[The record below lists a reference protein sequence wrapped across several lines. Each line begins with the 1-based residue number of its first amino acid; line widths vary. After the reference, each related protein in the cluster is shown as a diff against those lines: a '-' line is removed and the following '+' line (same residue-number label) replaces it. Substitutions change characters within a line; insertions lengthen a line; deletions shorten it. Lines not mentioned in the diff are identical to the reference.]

1 MGEPGAPLRQERTRP
16 ANRSV
21 NRGVVHLTARVS
33 IVVPVYYNAPSLPAL
48 WERLSALADS
58 QSAYAFEFIF
68 VDDGSG
74 DESWGVLND
83 LAGRDPRIVLVRL
96 ARNFGSGA
104 AILAGMTCATGDCV
118 GFVAADLQDPPETL
132 AEMLVRWQAGDK
144 VVFAA
149 RRDRLGDPLATRLFA
164 GLFHW
169 LFKRLVFP
177 HASPHGIGFFLVDRQ
192 VADVVIRC
200 EERNAHLIGL
210 ILWTGFKYSMVEYER
225 IPRRHGRSR
234 WTFARKLKYF
244 IDAFV
249 AFTYLPLRLASA
261 LGLLLS
267 LLGGVYAL
275 VVIGV
280 RLSHPT
286 QVAGWSAL
294 MVVVLLMSG
303 IQLVMLGVIGEY
315 LWRNLD
321 AARRRPLF
329 IVDSVVRRPDSLGAE
344 PAGPLRSRAGS

>member
-1 MGEPGAPLRQERTRP
+1 M
-16 ANRSV
+16 
-21 NRGVVHLTARVS
+21 ARVS
-33 IVVPVYYNAPSLPAL
+33 IVIPVYYNARSLPSL
-48 WERLSALADS
+48 WERLAAVADS
-58 QSAYAFEFIF
+58 QRAYEFEFIF

-74 DESWGVLND
+74 DDSWAVMND
-83 LAGRDPRIVLVRL
+83 LAGQDGRILLVRL

-104 AILAGMTCATGDCV
+104 AILAGMECATGDCV

-132 AEMLVRWQAGDK
+132 AAMLARWKAGDK
-144 VVFAA
+144 VVFAV
-149 RRDRLGDPLATRLFA
+149 RRDRQGDPPATRLFA
-164 GLFHW
+164 GFFNW
-169 LFKRLVFP
+169 LLRKLVFP
-177 HASPHGIGFFLVDRQ
+177 NISPHGIGFFLVDRQ
-192 VADVVIRC
+192 VADVVIHC
-200 EERNAHLIGL
+200 EERNTHLIGL
-210 ILWTGFKYSMVEYER
+210 VLWTGFKYGMVEYDR
-225 IPRRHGRSR
+225 SPRRHGRSR

-249 AFTYLPLRLASA
+249 AFSYFPLRLASA

-267 LLGGVYAL
+267 LLGGVYAV
-275 VVIGV
+275 VVIAV
-280 RLSHPT
+280 RLSHPA

-329 IVDSVVRRPDSLGAE
+329 IVDSVVRRSSSPG
-344 PAGPLRSRAGS
+344 AGPTGTVSQ

>member
-1 MGEPGAPLRQERTRP
+1 M
-16 ANRSV
+16 V
-21 NRGVVHLTARVS
+21 RVS
-33 IVVPVYYNAPSLPAL
+33 IVVPVYYNAPSLPLL
-48 WERLSALADS
+48 WERLSALAGS
-58 QSAYAFEFIF
+58 QPGYTFEFIF

-74 DESWGVLND
+74 DASWDVLND
-83 LAGRDPRIVLVRL
+83 LAGRDARIVLIRL

-104 AILAGMTCATGDCV
+104 AILAGMSCAIGDCV

-144 VVFAA
+144 VVFAV
-149 RRDRLGDPLATRLFA
+149 RSDRQGDPPATRLFA
-164 GLFHW
+164 GVFNW
-169 LFKRLVFP
+169 LLRKLVFP
-177 HASPHGIGFFLVDRQ
+177 HVSPHGIGFFLLDRQ

-210 ILWTGFKYSMVEYER
+210 VLWTGFKYSMVEYER

-234 WTFARKLKYF
+234 WTFAKKLKYF
-244 IDAFV
+244 IDTFV
-249 AFTYLPLRLASA
+249 AFTYLPLRLASG

-275 VVIGV
+275 VVVGV
-280 RLSHPT
+280 RLSHPEL
-286 QVAGWSAL
+286 VAGWSAL

-329 IVDSVVRRPDSLGAE
+329 IVDSVVRRSSSPD
-344 PAGPLRSRAGS
+344 AGPLGVILK